1 MSFVG
6 ILLLVTIASAAQG
19 YRVCPK
25 GWVYYRNRCYL
36 FSEEKAT
43 VKEAMKGCANAASNG
58 RLVQVHNAQE
68 EAWLEQQLKLRA
80 MSRVWM
86 GMSDIME
93 ETVFLKLTDA
103 RKIAFTNWND
113 NEPNNHRGIE
123 DCVEWVSNGKWN
135 DAPCDVKRQFVCE
148 MP

>member
-1 MSFVG
+1 MRVSECERESNIGIHFILFLSF
-6 ILLLVTIASAAQG
+6 
-19 YRVCPK
+19 
-25 GWVYYRNRCYL
+25 
-36 FSEEKAT
+36 E
-43 VKEAMKGCANAASNG
+43 
-58 RLVQVHNAQE
+58 
-68 EAWLEQQLKLRA
+68 A